1 MIIEWPPD
9 RQREVVAIAGFSNN
23 TACLDNTAC
32 LENRRC
38 RFPLVG
44 AEVTRCRLVP
54 GGTIIWRVGPLG
66 VLLQPIEPNV
76 NYGK

>member
-1 MIIEWPPD
+1 MIIERPPG

-23 TACLDNTAC
+23 IAC

-44 AEVTRCRLVP
+44 AKVTRGPLVP
-54 GGTIIWRVGPLG
+54 VGTMIPRVGRLG
-66 VLLQPIEPNV
+66 VLLQPIEPCV